1 MEFSSILTFMAVA
14 ALLVVSPGPNGLLI
28 AKTVPLNG
36 YRAGLA
42 NVFGFV
48 TAFYI
53 HGTLSVFGLA
63 IILVQSGQAFFV
75 FKMLGAI
82 YLMWL
87 GIKAL
92 KNAIIQPSETP
103 ADTNQPVS
111 SSSSS
116 SLRRAFAEGLLTNLL
131 NPKVS
136 VFYLAAFPQFL
147 SGGDS
152 ALEAYTLI
160 SAHAFLN
167 IVWFSAMVFA
177 FTKVTNV
184 AISPRLKTWF
194 HSLTGAIF
202 IGFGAKLALTKSS
215 L

>member
-103 ADTNQPVS
+103 ADTKQPV
-111 SSSSS
+111 SSSS